1 MQSESSGV
9 CWLHLLAANLN
20 NRGNPGG
27 SVKNLP
33 ASAKDARDMGSMP
46 GEGSSSGVGNGNSFQ
61 YSCLETSVDTGA

>member
-33 ASAKDARDMGSMP
+33 ASAKDARDAGLIP
-46 GEGSSSGVGNGNSFQ
+46 GWWEKSLVVGDGNTLQ
-61 YSCLETSVDTGA
+61 YS